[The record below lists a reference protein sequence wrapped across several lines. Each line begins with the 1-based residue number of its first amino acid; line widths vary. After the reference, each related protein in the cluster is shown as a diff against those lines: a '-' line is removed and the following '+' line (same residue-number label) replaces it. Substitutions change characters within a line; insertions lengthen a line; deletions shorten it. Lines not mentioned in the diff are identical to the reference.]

1 MENVD
6 IGQTQFGHRHCGAA
20 NPTQF
25 GHRHSAGANPA
36 AQEGHRH
43 CGAAEIARWR
53 RDLRRVAERR
63 ARRAWGGC
71 PKGGWL
77 YAALE
82 MVGMLVAAALFGGLF
97 WLYLMATPDQ
107 AGAEAEIGR
116 SQIGHHHCRA
126 ADRGIAK

>member
-1 MENVD
+1 MAMENVD

-20 NPTQF
+20 NP
-25 GHRHSAGANPA
+25 

-53 RDLRRVAERR
+53 RDLRRVAECR
-63 ARRAWGGC
+63 ARRAWGEC

>member
-1 MENVD
+1 MGKVD
-6 IGQTQFGHRHCGAA
+6 IGQTQFGHRHCEAA
-20 NPTQF
+20 NP
-25 GHRHSAGANPA
+25 

-43 CGAAEIARWR
+43 CG
-53 RDLRRVAERR
+53 VAERR
-63 ARRAWGGC
+63 ARRAWGEC

-77 YAALE
+77 DVALE
-82 MVGMLVAAALFGGLF
+82 MVGMLVAAALFGGLL